1 MGKGGKEVIEQH
13 HMYESEMPAGPGVS
27 ISPGD
32 LKFQK
37 KITLSGLHRAIRFVM
52 PFPP

>member
-27 ISPGD
+27 IANTCPWRLVLPKQELFSTID
-32 LKFQK
+32 F
-37 KITLSGLHRAIRFVM
+37 
-52 PFPP
+52 

>member
-27 ISPGD
+27 IASTCPWR
-32 LKFQK
+32 
-37 KITLSGLHRAIRFVM
+37 TANT
-52 PFPP
+52 